1 MVLSHVVCD
10 LVVLWRF
17 LLPPSFV
24 LFAPFLDRFSGW
36 LPSVGVPVITADFVH
51 QWNRAVLS
59 RVQYVLVDCV
69 SYRLSRV
76 CLV

>member
-1 MVLSHVVCD
+1 MVLNHVVCD

-24 LFAPFLDRFSGW
+24 PFAPFLDRFTGW
-36 LPSVGVPVITADFVH
+36 LPSVGVPVSTAALVH

-69 SYRLSRV
+69 SYRLSRL